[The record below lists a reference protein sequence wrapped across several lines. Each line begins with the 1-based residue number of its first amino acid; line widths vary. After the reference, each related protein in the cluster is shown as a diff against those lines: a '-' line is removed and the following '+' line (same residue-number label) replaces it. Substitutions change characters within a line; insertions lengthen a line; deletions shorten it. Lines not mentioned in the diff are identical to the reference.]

1 MTGVAK
7 LRRQLARCLDWKEA
21 HAGVEDALAR
31 FPPELRGKVPHDLP
45 YSAWQ
50 LLEHMRIAQRDI
62 VEFCRDRDYEAPA
75 WPDDYWPP
83 SPEPPYEGAWDRSLA
98 AFREDLESLKS
109 LATDSAVDLF
119 AVVPTGEE
127 GQTYLR
133 ALLLVADHNAYHAG
147 QVVVV
152 RRLLGIWPPELE
164 G

>member
-1 MTGVAK
+1 MTGIAK
-7 LRRQLARCLDWKEA
+7 LRGQLARCLDWKEA
-21 HAGVEDALAR
+21 HAGVEDALAG
-31 FPPELRGKVPHDLP
+31 FPPELRGKAPHGVP

-109 LATDSAVDLF
+109 LAGDPAVDLF

-133 ALLLVADHNAYHAG
+133 ALLLVADHNAYHVG

-152 RRLLGIWPPELE
+152 RRLLGIWPPDPE